1 MQGEVSGSSTYS
13 LRGKILR
20 GVVVSALVHVA
31 VLIALLIVPSFSR
44 QRIFS
49 SPVYTVD
56 LVGGIPASPGKSTSA
71 GEISVTPPKST
82 PKEEKKAETKKPAKV
97 EKIEKVKP
105 AEKIAQASP
114 TTKAKEPDAPKT
126 TTDADDLALPV
137 KKTESLK
144 KAEPSETDAKRQADE
159 ERVKRSIEKLQMRRA
174 IDDLQAKV
182 AVENLRRRLGEPPSV
197 SGPSPR
203 RGTGSQGSGPEATG
217 GGLSRQILDIKFK
230 GYYNQILDSVQKAWV
245 VPEDMARSKNTLIVV
260 MSVQIRK
267 DGRVDKVWIEESS
280 GNSYFDETARR
291 AVAKA
296 QPFPPPPEV
305 SDNGLFEFGL
315 RLHDPRSQRSSI
327 P

>member
-13 LRGKILR
+13 LRGKILQ

-31 VLIALLIVPSFSR
+31 VLIVLLIVPSFSR

-97 EKIEKVKP
+97 EKVKP

-114 TTKAKEPDAPKT
+114 TTKAKEPDAQKT

-144 KAEPSETDAKRQADE
+144 KAEPSQTDAKRQADE
-159 ERVKRSIEKLQMRRA
+159 ERVKRSIEELQMRRA
-174 IDDLQAKV
+174 IEDLQTKV
-182 AVENLRRRLGEPPSV
+182 AVANLRRGLSESPQTS
-197 SGPSPR
+197 SPSPR
-203 RGTGSQGSGPEATG
+203 KGVAPQGAGSGAAG

-245 VPEDMARSKNTLIVV
+245 APEGLSRGKNLLVVV

-315 RLHDPRSQRSSI
+315 RFHDPRSQRSTL